1 MSMEQPKL
9 YMVCGISGSGKTF
22 YAKKLEE
29 KGVFR
34 LSIDEELW
42 PDFFLL
48 DPLLSGEHRAVLKE
62 QATAR
67 IKSRA
72 ANLAAE
78 GRSVCIDMPFCKRSQ
93 REEFREY
100 AKKIG
105 AEPVLIY
112 MKAELSALKE
122 RLAARKGKNGPNAL
136 FVSEEELMRYW
147 NGFERP
153 LSEENATV
161 IEQEQPPCP
170 GSY

>member
-9 YMVCGISGSGKTF
+9 YMICGISGSGKTF
-22 YAKKLEE
+22 YAKKLERQ
-29 KGVFR
+29 GVVR

-42 PDFFLL
+42 PDFFIL
-48 DPLLSGEHRAVLKE
+48 DPLLCAEHKAMLKE

-112 MKAELSALKE
+112 MKAELSVLKE

-153 LSEENATV
+153 LLEENATV

>member
-22 YAKKLEE
+22 YAKKLERQ
-29 KGVFR
+29 GVVR

-93 REEFREY
+93 REELREY

-112 MKAELSALKE
+112 MKAELSVLKE

>member
-1 MSMEQPKL
+1 MSTEKPKL

-48 DPLLSGEHRAVLKE
+48 DPLLSGEHRAVLEE

-72 ANLAAE
+72 ANLVAE
-78 GRSVCIDMPFCKRSQ
+78 GRSHYPCKKRCCQHRYALLQTQPARGISGICEKNRGGAGAHIYESGAFGAQRAPCRKKGQKRPQCAFC
-93 REEFREY
+93 FRR
-100 AKKIG
+100 G
-105 AEPVLIY
+105 AFAVL
-112 MKAELSALKE
+112 E
-122 RLAARKGKNGPNAL
+122 R
-136 FVSEEELMRYW
+136 
-147 NGFERP
+147 
-153 LSEENATV
+153 
-161 IEQEQPPCP
+161 I
-170 GSY
+170 